1 MTWWIISSERY
12 IRKASVRRS
21 LLLLT
26 KVSGKESPF
35 IHSTCYR
42 NKGWTRLNTL
52 NAVPCGEKERIIPI
66 RLIFSLGIWHLFK
79 YKNVS
84 TWYYRVCQHSN
95 LSSNLCISNRKAI
108 IIASMCEL
116 FLKHN
121 LSIWMLLSNH
131 LR

>member
-1 MTWWIISSERY
+1 MVNYLIWKIHKEGICAQIT
-12 IRKASVRRS
+12 ASPNPG
-21 LLLLT
+21 
-26 KVSGKESPF
+26 VSKESRF
-35 IHSTCYR
+35 MHSTCYR
-42 NKGWTRLNTL
+42 NKGWMRFNSL
-52 NAVPCGEKERIIPI
+52 NAVPCGEKERLISV

-79 YKNVS
+79 CKNVS

-108 IIASMCEL
+108 IIAFMCEL